1 MPSTAF
7 RNKHTFCWS
16 DFLWIP
22 SKSVIVG
29 SPVVF
34 TGTALKQHLFAI
46 HKKYSTRQ
54 NSGGVFILS
63 TSFYNAKSADI
74 VGICSSELNQTVGRL
89 PNALIPISGC
99 QLTIKVI
106 FALFLLGYHRS
117 VVAAESPQGIVT
129 GWGIYCNTVI
139 QS

>member
-1 MPSTAF
+1 MPNES
-7 RNKHTFCWS
+7 
-16 DFLWIP
+16 
-22 SKSVIVG
+22 IVVG
-29 SPVVF
+29 LSIVF
-34 TGTALKQHLFAI
+34 TCTALKQHLLVI
-46 HKKYSTRQ
+46 HKEYSTRQ
-54 NSGGVFILS
+54 NSGGVFILGI
-63 TSFYNAKSADI
+63 SFYNAKSTNI
-74 VGICSSELNQTVGRL
+74 VGICGSEFSQTVGRL